1 MIGGI
6 SMEEAANNINS
17 FMEYY
22 NSGEWIKNSKSKYE
36 ELCEQM
42 RALQNSLDPEDA
54 HGKADDILCEALK
67 VFGCNELVELY
78 EQIEKWYA

>member
-6 SMEEAANNINS
+6 SMEEATNNINS
-17 FMEYY
+17 FMDYY

-42 RALQNSLDPEDA
+42 RALQNNSDPEDA
-54 HGKADDILCEALK
+54 HGKADDILCETLK
-67 VFGCNELVELY
+67 VFGCSELVELY
-78 EQIEKWYA
+78 ERIEKWYA

>member
-1 MIGGI
+1 MIVGI
-6 SMEEAANNINS
+6 GMEEAANNINS

-22 NSGEWIKNSKSKYE
+22 NSGEWHENSKTKYE

-42 RALQNSLDPEDA
+42 RTLQNSSDPEDA

-67 VFGCNELVELY
+67 CFGYNELVELY
-78 EQIEKWYA
+78 EQVEKWYP

>member
-6 SMEEAANNINS
+6 STEEAANNINS

-22 NSGEWIKNSKSKYE
+22 NSGEWRENNKTRYE

-42 RALQNSLDPEDA
+42 KALQNNSDTEDA
-54 HGKADDILCEALK
+54 HGKADNILCEALK